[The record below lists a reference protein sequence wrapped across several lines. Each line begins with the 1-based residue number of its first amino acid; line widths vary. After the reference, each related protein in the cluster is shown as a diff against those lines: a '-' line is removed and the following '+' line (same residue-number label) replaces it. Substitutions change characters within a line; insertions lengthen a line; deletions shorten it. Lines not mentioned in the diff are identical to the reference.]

1 MPRSPRMRR
10 TPIAI
15 AAAIA
20 LATALLP
27 AAPALGAPTTCVDP
41 GFGKPMQVTADC
53 IDPSY
58 ANPVI
63 DAETDETS
71 PVPHHRVSGHFEG
84 TNIQFTIY
92 LHAAAD
98 KSKWEGRFFQ
108 YTYPTVFTP
117 GGDLSKATDRAIG
130 FALASG
136 GYAVQAGNT
145 SLSLGYRHAAA
156 AAKFAKTVA
165 ARYYGS
171 DRKIYGYLYGPSGGS
186 FQTAGAAENTDG
198 VWQGFV
204 PMVQAVPTPNSY
216 NFNGRAAAELIL
228 ADKADA
234 IHDALMPGGSGD
246 PYSVLDEA
254 ERAVFS
260 EVSRLGIPDKAW
272 ENPDYLLGYD
282 QQFYGTAGLSSDSP
296 LAYDPTYVDDFWNA
310 PGYLGTESTPLG
322 ARVRTE
328 LADMG
333 DTVGHRW
340 NIAKRFA
347 YRYQLPAAG
356 TGWIALDQFRNSDG
370 TPMYPQRAVGEPGFS
385 GFVSG
390 FAAFDGSI
398 NGKVIAVS
406 NLYDTDALPIHTDW
420 YRKQIEASLG
430 PAASDNYR
438 VYFTDHAD
446 HQDAVPTGER
456 ATHLVDWYGMVE
468 QALRDVAA
476 WVEEGVQPPASTQYT
491 IEDSQIVISD
501 KAQKRE
507 GLQPSVD
514 ITSGGGQVIKAK
526 VGQAVPIVATART
539 PQGGGQVIKA
549 EWDFESDGAY
559 VAGGAV
565 APKKNVT
572 VSTKH
577 VFTEPGTYF
586 VSVKVTAERNG
597 DVDAE
602 YALLQNI
609 DRVRVV
615 VTQ

>member
-1 MPRSPRMRR
+1 MPQSPLVRR
-10 TPIAI
+10 APIALGAALALAAAVLPAGPAI
-15 AAAIA
+15 AA
-20 LATALLP
+20 P
-27 AAPALGAPTTCVDP
+27 PTCVDP
-41 GFGKPMQVTADC
+41 GFGKPMQVSADC
-53 IDPSY
+53 VDPTY

-71 PVPHHRVSGHFEG
+71 PVAHHRVSGHFEG
-84 TNIQFTIY
+84 TDIQFTIY
-92 LHAAAD
+92 LHAEAD
-98 KSKWEGRFFQ
+98 KTQWDGRFFQ

-117 GGDLSKATDRAIG
+117 GVNLAEATDRAIG

-156 AAKFAKTVA
+156 AAKFAETVA
-165 ARYYGS
+165 ADYYGTGR
-171 DRKIYGYLYGPSGGS
+171 DIFGYLYGPSGGS
-186 FQTAGAAENTDG
+186 FQTVGAAENTDG

-228 ADKADA
+228 GDKADA
-234 IHDALMPGGSGD
+234 IRDALMPGGSGD
-246 PYSVLDEA
+246 PYAVLDDA
-254 ERAVFS
+254 EDAMFA
-260 EVSRLGIPDKAW
+260 EISRLGIPIKAW

-282 QQFYGTAGLSSDSP
+282 TQFYGTGLSNDQP

-310 PGYLGTESTPLG
+310 PGYLGTEASPLG
-322 ARVRTE
+322 ERVRAE
-328 LADMG
+328 LAEMG
-333 DTVGHRW
+333 ETIGHRW

-347 YRYQLPAAG
+347 YRYQLPADG
-356 TGWIALDQFRNSDG
+356 TGWIALDQFRNPDG
-370 TPMYPQRAVGEPGFS
+370 TPIYPQRAVSEPGFG

-390 FAAFDGSI
+390 FAAFDGSV

-406 NLYDTDALPIHTDW
+406 NLYDSDALPIHTDW
-420 YRKQIEASLG
+420 YRKKIEASLG
-430 PAASDNYR
+430 AATSDNYR

-456 ATHLVDWYGMVE
+456 GTHLVDWYGTVE

-476 WVEEGVQPPASTQYT
+476 WAEDGVPAPASTQYT

-501 KAQKRE
+501 KAHQRG

-514 ITSGGGQVIKAK
+514 ITSGGGAVITAK

-539 PQGGGQVIKA
+539 SDGGGQIIAA
-549 EWDFESDGAY
+549 EWDFEADGAY
-559 VAGGAV
+559 IAGGAV
-565 APKKNVT
+565 TPKKNAT

-577 VFTEPGTYF
+577 VFAAPGTYF
-586 VSVKVTAERNG
+586 VSVRVTAERNG
-597 DVDAE
+597 DVDAD

-615 VTQ
+615 VTE